1 MNPVRALL
9 SEPSP
14 SALHEEGDERRTS
27 FDGYSFNIH
36 QEKWVLSRHVVVDL
50 DWVRNRLS
58 PEVADSAI
66 RTLAY
71 YGVRKSAE
79 TTKNYAYQLEKFT
92 KYAMRGTQVLD
103 GILSTDLISYRSTF
117 TKNSE
122 WNLGTLRSFLNKWSS
137 LKLPGIEDDAIK
149 RINEFTLSSNL
160 KGEAVRTR
168 DPERGAFSDIEFA
181 ALDSRLML
189 ALEEKT
195 LSLSEVTLIDLLMA
209 IGQRAKQISD
219 LKVRD
224 RKTKTDPS
232 GFSRHWL
239 AVPFAKQR
247 DMPWRSAFKDVALN
261 PDRAKILNVMVQEH
275 AERFCDLVKGADK
288 EMLDEMPMFPDW
300 EVVKQHR
307 REPGRLRALLMRTDV
322 IHRSSGSL
330 RLEVQAAV
338 RKLKVPS
345 ERVGILKVS
354 SKRFRITFATN
365 LAREGCGPLVISDA
379 LMHST
384 TSMARVYTENTAE
397 NLNNINAAVAKQLAP
412 TANAFM
418 GIVIRNESEATR
430 CSDPSSRIR
439 ARDGSK
445 VGNCGTCAS
454 CTRSVPVACY
464 TCPSFQP
471 WLDAPHE
478 VVLQDLLN
486 ERDYFEKECGDPRM
500 AGINDLTILA
510 VELVIQTCKRL
521 KAQAGRALSNE

>member
-1 MNPVRALL
+1 MNHVKASVFETAQPVLR
-9 SEPSP
+9 
-14 SALHEEGDERRTS
+14 EESDGRRTS
-27 FDGYSFNIH
+27 FDGYSFNIN
-36 QEKWVLSRHVVVDL
+36 ETTWILSRHFVVDL
-50 DWVRNRLS
+50 DWVRERLS
-58 PEVADSAI
+58 PELADSTL

-71 YGVRKSAE
+71 YGVRKSAD
-79 TTKNYAYQLEKFT
+79 TTKNYAYQLEKFA

-103 GILSTDLISYRSTF
+103 KILSTDLISYRSTF

-137 LKLPGIEDDAIK
+137 LKLPGIEEGAIK
-149 RINEFTLSSNL
+149 QLNEFRLRSNL

-181 ALDSRLML
+181 ALDSSLML
-189 ALEEKT
+189 ALEQER
-195 LSLSEVTLIDLLMA
+195 LSISEVALIDLLMA
-209 IGQRAKQISD
+209 VGQRAKQISD
-219 LKVRD
+219 LKVKD
-224 RKTKTDPS
+224 RKTRTDPS
-232 GFSRHWL
+232 GFSRHWI

-247 DMPWRSAFKDVALN
+247 DMPWRSAFKDIALN
-261 PDRAKILNVMVQEH
+261 PDRSKILDVMVQENTD
-275 AERFCDLVKGADK
+275 RFCDLVKGAEK
-288 EMLDEMPMFPDW
+288 ELLEEMPIFPDW
-300 EVVKQHR
+300 EIVKQHR
-307 REPGRLRALLMRTDV
+307 REPSRLRALMMRTDV
-322 IHRSSGSL
+322 FHRSSQSL
-330 RLEVQAAV
+330 RQEVKAAV
-338 RKLKVPS
+338 GKLKVPS

-365 LAREGCGPLVISDA
+365 LSREGCGSLVISDA

-384 TSMARVYTENTAE
+384 TSMARVYTENTVE

-418 GIVIRNESEATR
+418 GIVIRNESEAAR
-430 CSDPSSRIR
+430 GSDPSSRIR

-454 CTRSVPVACY
+454 CKRSVPVACY

-486 ERDYFEKECGDPRM
+486 ERDYFEKECGDARM

-510 VELVIQTCKRL
+510 VELVIQTCGRL
-521 KAQAGRALSNE
+521 KAEAERTLINE